1 MADKPPGDLGESFR
15 ELVTTWEREFNAF
28 ANQVMGTEAF
38 SRTMNQAQ
46 KSQLGLQ
53 QMFSDHMGRQ
63 LMALN
68 LPTRNDI
75 VNMAETLQ
83 DVVRRL
89 ERIEAHLE
97 QNQMGQPVTDAGARP
112 TPPRTRRPPDAY
124 LQEEKTS

>member
-1 MADKPPGDLGESFR
+1 MADKAAGDLGESFR

-28 ANQVMGTEAF
+28 ANQVMGTETF

-68 LPTRNDI
+68 LPTRSDV

-89 ERIEAHLE
+89 ERIEARLE
-97 QNQMGQPVTDAGARP
+97 QNQMGQQGAESGARP
-112 TPPRTRRPPDAY
+112 SPPRTRRPPDAY
-124 LQEEKTS
+124 LQEEKAS

>member
-1 MADKPPGDLGESFR
+1 MADKPAADLGESFR

-28 ANQVMGTEAF
+28 ANQIMGTETF
-38 SRTMNQAQ
+38 SRGMNQAQ

-63 LMALN
+63 LIALN
-68 LPTRNDI
+68 LPTRADV

-89 ERIEAHLE
+89 ERIEARLE
-97 QNQMGQPVTDAGARP
+97 QNQIGSPATGESAPPAR
-112 TPPRTRRPPDAY
+112 PRTRKPPEAF
-124 LQEEKTS
+124 LQEGKAG

>member
-1 MADKPPGDLGESFR
+1 MADNPAADLGASFR

-28 ANQVMGTEAF
+28 ANQVMGTETF

-68 LPTRNDI
+68 LPTRGDI

-89 ERIEAHLE
+89 ERIEARLE
-97 QNQMGQPVTDAGARP
+97 HNQIGQQAQDTNPLP
-112 TPPRTRRPPDAY
+112 KPPRTRRPPDAY
-124 LQEEKTS
+124 LQEETTN

>member
-28 ANQVMGTEAF
+28 ANQVMGTETF

-68 LPTRNDI
+68 LPTRND
-75 VNMAETLQ
+75 VVHMAETLQ
-83 DVVRRL
+83 DIVRRL
-89 ERIEAHLE
+89 ERIEARLE
-97 QNQMGQPVTDAGARP
+97 QNQMGQQAAAANARP
-112 TPPRTRRPPDAY
+112 APRRTRRPPDAY
-124 LQEEKTS
+124 VQDEKTN